1 MKKYSRICSLLLCLL
16 LTASLALPASAA
28 DGKVTYKGKSS
39 KFIFAPGSTHSPTD
53 LFPDLK
59 NVMPGD
65 TLTDTIVIKN
75 GISGKKLKVYIRSLG
90 AQGEEADAETQEG
103 TQDLV
108 TKEES
113 AAFLS
118 QMKLKVT
125 KANGSRLYEAPADQ
139 TAQLTNWVYLGML
152 RPGGKTELDLTLT
165 VPIEM
170 SSDYENQVG
179 YIDWEFKVEE
189 IPITDA
195 PQTGDYIYM
204 AAVAMTVSL
213 GVLLL
218 LLIVKKWKKK
228 SEE

>member
-16 LTASLALPASAA
+16 LAVSLALPASAA
-28 DGKVTYKGKSS
+28 NGKVTYKGKSS
-39 KFIFAPGSTHSPTD
+39 KFIYAPGSSQSPTD

-59 NVMPGD
+59 EVMPGD

-90 AQGEEADAETQEG
+90 AQGDTKAN
-103 TQDLV
+103 V
-108 TKEES
+108 TKEAS
-113 AAFLS
+113 AEFLNE
-118 QMKLKVT
+118 MKLTVK

-139 TAQLTNWVYLGML
+139 TAQLTDWVYLGML
-152 RPGGKTELDLTLT
+152 RPGGKTELDLILE
-165 VPIEM
+165 VPLSM
-170 SSDYENQVG
+170 GNKFQNKVG
-179 YIDWEFKVEE
+179 FIDWEFKVEE

>member
-1 MKKYSRICSLLLCLL
+1 MRKYRSLHALVLCLL
-16 LTASLALPASAA
+16 LIVSLAVPASAT
-28 DGKVTYKGKSS
+28 GKVTYKGKAK
-39 KFIFAPGSTHSPTD
+39 KFIFEPGSSYSPTD
-53 LFPDLK
+53 LFPDMK
-59 NVMPGD
+59 DVMPGD

-75 GISGKKLKVYIRSLG
+75 GITSGTKLKVYLRSLG
-90 AQGEEADAETQEG
+90 AQGEEADAETPEG

-113 AAFLS
+113 ADFLA
-118 QMKLKVT
+118 QMRLKVT
-125 KANGSRLYEAPADQ
+125 KANGSLLYEAPADQ

-165 VPIEM
+165 VPVEM
-170 SSDYENQVG
+170 GDEYQNRVG

-213 GVLLL
+213 GVLLI
-218 LLIVKKWKKK
+218 LLIVMKRKKK
-228 SEE
+228 SDE

>member
-16 LTASLALPASAA
+16 LAVSLALPASAA
-28 DGKVTYKGKSS
+28 NGKVTYKGKSS
-39 KFIFAPGSTHSPTD
+39 KFIYAPGSSQSPTD

-59 NVMPGD
+59 EVMPGD

-90 AQGEEADAETQEG
+90 AQGDTKAN
-103 TQDLV
+103 V
-108 TKEES
+108 TKEAS
-113 AAFLS
+113 AEFLNE
-118 QMKLKVT
+118 MKLTVK

-152 RPGGKTELDLTLT
+152 RPGGKTELDLTLK
-165 VPIEM
+165 VPLSM
-170 SSDYENQVG
+170 GNDFQNKVG
-179 YIDWEFKVEE
+179 FIDWEFKVEE